1 VNQAFPWREAPS
13 AQFAV
18 MGDRVQHSMSP
29 QMHQAAFDAL
39 GLPYRYVAILVEEG
53 EFALAAEHLARLGY
67 LGANV
72 TAPLKEEAFA
82 WAQSRD
88 DLVVKTRA
96 ANTVRFRDRATTNTD
111 VAGFAR
117 AFEQCLPNANPVLV
131 LGAGGAA
138 RAAILS
144 LVTLGYEVTIWNRT
158 TSKAVALAA
167 EFGVKT
173 TQELTGL
180 SEFRGVVN
188 ATRPPVNGEG
198 LAFPFEALTSDCGSY
213 DLSYGLD
220 GTEFTRAATAAG
232 LKSFDGKSMLA
243 HQGAIAFDWW
253 LGIGC
258 DYDVMAHA
266 IGLGGEHR

>member
-1 VNQAFPWREAPS
+1 MNQAFPWREAPS

-29 QMHQAAFDAL
+29 QMHQAAYDAH
-39 GLPYRYVAILVEEG
+39 GLPHRYVAILVEEG

-82 WAQSRD
+82 WANSRD
-88 DLVVKTRA
+88 DLVEKTRA
-96 ANTVRFRDRATTNTD
+96 ANTVRFHDRAATNTD

-144 LVTLGYEVTIWNRT
+144 LITIGYEVTIWNRT
-158 TSKAVALAA
+158 TSKADALAA
-167 EFGVKT
+167 EFRVEVT
-173 TQELTGL
+173 PELTGL
-180 SEFRGVVN
+180 SKFRGVVN
-188 ATRPPVNGEG
+188 ATRPSVNGEG
-198 LAFPFEALTSDCGSY
+198 LAFPFKALSSDCGTY

-220 GTEFTRAATAAG
+220 GTAFTRAATAAG

-243 HQGAIAFDWW
+243 YQGAIGFEWW
-253 LGIGC
+253 LGIAC
-258 DYDVMAHA
+258 DYEVMAHA
-266 IGLGGEHR
+266 IGLGRENS

>member
-1 VNQAFPWREAPS
+1 
-13 AQFAV
+13 

-29 QMHQAAFDAL
+29 QMHQAAYDAL
-39 GLPYRYVAILVEEG
+39 GLPHRYVAILVEEG

-82 WAQSRD
+82 WSLSPD
-88 DLVVKTRA
+88 DLVNKTRA
-96 ANTVRFRDRATTNTD
+96 VNTVRFRDRASTNTD

-117 AFEQCLPNANPVLV
+117 AFEQRLPNANPVLV

-158 TSKAVALAA
+158 ASKADALAA
-167 EFGVKT
+167 EFGVRT
-173 TQELTGL
+173 TQELSGL

-198 LAFPFEALTSDCGSY
+198 LAFPFEELASTCGCY
-213 DLSYGLD
+213 DLSYSLG
-220 GTEFTRAATAAG
+220 GTPFSRAAAEAG
-232 LKSFDGKSMLA
+232 LQSHDGKSMLA

-253 LGIGC
+253 LNQAC
-258 DYDVMAHA
+258 DYEVMAHA
-266 IGLGGEHR
+266 IGLGEEHL